1 MNRLALKG
9 KGLFVFSD
17 PGGAKPILAL
27 IKLRKDLNDFLVVS
41 DRHYDFYS
49 DFNIPVQLYTSDC
62 ENKLINEFSPDFIFT
77 ATSYTSSIELK
88 FIIAS
93 KKFNIPSY
101 TFVDHYTD
109 FANRFLL
116 NDVLIYP
123 DTICVIDDKAYLL
136 IMDQKPT
143 SKIIITSNFYHEY
156 LKNWV
161 VPVNKHYFFKKC
173 CIPENNKLIVFA
185 PEPLSNVGGVDFY
198 GLDEISVFKN
208 LLKVLKNLR
217 TDNISIV
224 IKAHPNQKKDLYE
237 NINPHNSLHIMNGDN
252 LHVNTLLH
260 HADAVI
266 GIFSNILIEAAI
278 LKTMVIRCLIG
289 LKKED
294 PFSHLQVGKVV
305 NSESELTTLL
315 TKIIN

>member
-1 MNRLALKG
+1 
-9 KGLFVFSD
+9 VFSD

-27 IKLRKDLNDFLVVS
+27 IKLRKDLKDFLVIS
-41 DRHYDFYS
+41 DRDYDFFS
-49 DFNIPVQLYTSDC
+49 DFNIPVLAYTNGC
-62 ENKLINEFSPDFIFT
+62 ENDLVSEFCPDFIFT
-77 ATSYTSSIELK
+77 ATSYTSTIELK
-88 FIIAS
+88 FINAS

-101 TFVDHYTD
+101 AFVDHYTN
-109 FANRFLL
+109 FSSRFLL
-116 NDVLIYP
+116 NDLFIYP
-123 DTICVIDDKAYLL
+123 DTICVIDSKAHLL
-136 IMDQKPT
+136 IMDQKTT

-161 VPVNKHYFFKKC
+161 APVNKYYFFKKC

-185 PEPLSNVGGVDFY
+185 PEPLSNVGGIDFY
-198 GLDEISVFKN
+198 GLDEISVFKS
-208 LLKVLKNLR
+208 LLKVLNNLC

-224 IKAHPNQKKDLYE
+224 IKAHPNQKKDLFEY
-237 NINPHNSLHIMNGDN
+237 INPSDSLHIMSGDN
-252 LHVNTLLH
+252 LHVNTLLY
-260 HADAVI
+260 HADVVI

-278 LKTMVIRCLIG
+278 LETMVIRCLIG

-305 NSESELTTLL
+305 NSESELTTLV